1 MAISKKGNILVGID
15 FTKSS
20 ENALNYAVMLAE
32 KSNYQITLFHVFD
45 TPVVHANSGAYFV
58 EYASLK
64 QNFNNR
70 LNEYRK
76 KIAERHPLLKI
87 DVFTTFS
94 SFKSEVEELVNKKKV
109 QLVII
114 GLETK
119 SKISKFIYGTTGVDI
134 AGKINCPIIIVP
146 EKYKHHKI
154 ETLLIALDNKHK
166 QHAKELKQIE
176 KFSSVFNCTK
186 TFLHVRTE
194 YELIIEKNKNKE
206 REVETIES
214 KEFKTGIA
222 NYLKKHPHDLTVL
235 ISHQH
240 NFIYNLFTES
250 NTKTIAFQSKIPVM
264 SIHD

>member
-20 ENALNYAVMLAE
+20 ENALNYALMLAE
-32 KSNYQITLFHVFD
+32 TSNYQITLFHVFD

-64 QNFNNR
+64 QNFNSR
-70 LNEYRK
+70 LDEYRK
-76 KIAERHPLLKI
+76 KITAKHPLLKI
-87 DVFTTFS
+87 EIFTTFN

-146 EKYKHHKI
+146 EKYKHHKL
-154 ETLLIALDNKHK
+154 ETILVALDNKHK
-166 QHAKELKQIE
+166 QHAKELKQLV
-176 KFSSVFNCTK
+176 KFSSEFKCSINY
-186 TFLHVRTE
+186 LHIRTE
-194 YELIIEKNKNKE
+194 HELIIEKNKNIE
-206 REVETIES
+206 LTVELIEA
-214 KEFKTGIA
+214 KEFKIGITD
-222 NYLKKHPHDLTVL
+222 YLKKHPHDLIVL

-240 NFIYNLFTES
+240 NFIYHLFAES

>member
-1 MAISKKGNILVGID
+1 MAINKKANILVGID

-32 KSNYQITLFHVFD
+32 KGNYQITLFHVFD

-70 LNEYRK
+70 LDEYRK
-76 KIAERHPLLKI
+76 KITDQHPLIKI
-87 DVFTTFS
+87 EIFTTFS
-94 SFKSEVEELVNKKKV
+94 SFKEEVNELVNKKKV

-146 EKYKHHKI
+146 EKYKHHKL
-154 ETLLIALDNKHK
+154 EKLLIALDNKHK

-176 KFSSVFNCTK
+176 KFSSVFNCAITY
-186 TFLHVRTE
+186 LHVRTE
-194 YELIIEKNKNKE
+194 YELIVEKNKNNE
-206 REVETIES
+206 LAVETIES
-214 KEFKTGIA
+214 KEFKTGIV
-222 NYLKKHPHDLTVL
+222 NYLKKHPIDLTVI

-240 NFIYNLFTES
+240 NFIYHLFAES